1 MLQRQEKNCTKWE
14 HFVIISITTTGH
26 FFSQVVVANTV
37 ASRVFITVFYITRS
51 KRSHL
56 AFIFNGI
63 KRPRYAFAL
72 VKTTIYRIYLI
83 KWRRRINAAPNQMN
97 AAFIRNSV
105 QLGIYTIQTI
115 TTLSQQKSDRLE
127 LEKSSSFTYYL
138 QMIYEIKAASGTLR
152 IW

>member
-1 MLQRQEKNCTKWE
+1 M
-14 HFVIISITTTGH
+14 HFVISSITTTGH
-26 FFSQVVVANTV
+26 FFSRVVVENTV
-37 ASRVFITVFYITRS
+37 SSRVFITLFYITRS

-63 KRPRYAFAL
+63 NRLRYVFAL

-83 KWRRRINAAPNQMN
+83 KWRPRINAAPNQMN

-115 TTLSQQKSDRLE
+115 TILSHQKARDWHLKH
-127 LEKSSSFTYYL
+127 LPVLHT
-138 QMIYEIKAASGTLR
+138 IYRWFIIIVVEIKAASGTLR

>member
-1 MLQRQEKNCTKWE
+1 M
-14 HFVIISITTTGH
+14 HFVISSITTTGH
-26 FFSQVVVANTV
+26 FFSRVVVANTV
-37 ASRVFITVFYITRS
+37 ASRVFITLFYITRT

-56 AFIFNGI
+56 PFIFNGMN
-63 KRPRYAFAL
+63 RLRYVFAL

-83 KWRRRINAAPNQMN
+83 KWRPRINAAPNQMN

-115 TTLSQQKSDRLE
+115 TILSHQKARDWNLKH
-127 LEKSSSFTYYL
+127 LPVLHT
-138 QMIYEIKAASGTLR
+138 IYRWFIIIVVEIKAASGTLR

>member
-1 MLQRQEKNCTKWE
+1 
-14 HFVIISITTTGH
+14 
-26 FFSQVVVANTV
+26 
-37 ASRVFITVFYITRS
+37 
-51 KRSHL
+51 
-56 AFIFNGI
+56 
-63 KRPRYAFAL
+63 
-72 VKTTIYRIYLI
+72 
-83 KWRRRINAAPNQMN
+83 MN

-152 IW
+152 I